1 MFKTVESRDAGVT
14 SVWHPGALL
23 FILSWFVTPP
33 QAPLSTIVQTETPP
47 EMLGRTGSAFNAAF
61 TASNVA
67 AMAIAGGAAAIVG
80 VRSVFLAAGVIIALS
95 GLVTAIMFR
104 GASSSTSMAASEP
117 QPVLT

>member
-1 MFKTVESRDAGVT
+1 
-14 SVWHPGALL
+14 
-23 FILSWFVTPP
+23 
-33 QAPLSTIVQTETPP
+33 
-47 EMLGRTGSAFNAAF
+47 
-61 TASNVA
+61 
-67 AMAIAGGAAAIVG
+67 MAIAGGAAAIVG